1 MNLDQ
6 TDVINIPDLIGKPVD
21 EPTDSCKY
29 RHALTMQFPDQRGV
43 VYHLYHCQ
51 FQRLAGRIWDQ
62 CFCVTLPTYRVVID
76 LEDQLRKFELDLPSS
91 LRYQTTQMAVAR
103 PYLALQVCM
112 TSSP

>member
-6 TDVINIPDLIGKPVD
+6 TDVINIPDLIGKPVE

-29 RHALTMQFPDQRGV
+29 RHALICSFLISV

-62 CFCVTLPTYRVVID
+62 CFCVTQPTYRVVID

-103 PYLALQVCM
+103 PYLALQVCI